1 MLTYPL
7 LLFCF
12 YILLAPGHLGFFP
25 ACCYPVIAPT
35 KSDIQFGFCY
45 FNLDNRSVL
54 DIFYT
59 SPLALSVLTALEN
72 YPHCDIFCPSLLPK
86 DHNTEVM
93 LMTEVPTSHPRE
105 AQSINWDVGK
115 INSMPLKPQ
124 LLVLPPLRAQTLH

>member
-1 MLTYPL
+1 MSISALVSLHLRSCSSPPGGLSTRLKIHRNMLHICQVLLEIPL
-7 LLFCF
+7 
-12 YILLAPGHLGFFP
+12 Y
-25 ACCYPVIAPT
+25 
-35 KSDIQFGFCY
+35 
-45 FNLDNRSVL
+45 
-54 DIFYT
+54 
-59 SPLALSVLTALEN
+59 LTG
-72 YPHCDIFCPSLLPK
+72 FCPSLLPK